1 MRTFL
6 YEEFILEQATEYIYI
21 AVTDPEE
28 FST

>member
-6 YEEFILEQATEYIYI
+6 YEEFILEQAAEYIYI
-21 AVTDPEE
+21 TVADPEE